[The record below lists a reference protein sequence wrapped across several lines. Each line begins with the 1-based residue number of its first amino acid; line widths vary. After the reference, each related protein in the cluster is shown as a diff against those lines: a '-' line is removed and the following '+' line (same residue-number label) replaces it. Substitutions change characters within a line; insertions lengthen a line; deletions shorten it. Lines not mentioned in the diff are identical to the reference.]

1 MTEKEKA
8 EWLVYK
14 FYNELCKPVNYGQQ
28 MKEAKSNIVNN
39 IENDIEYV
47 LENVASADSIY
58 DEN

>member
-1 MTEKEKA
+1 
-8 EWLVYK
+8 
-14 FYNELCKPVNYGQQ
+14 